1 MKFAQISPKIY
12 YFCQHSKKAKKW
24 PNCQTILF
32 LANNFKKGHIW
43 QIWPLKRPNGNT
55 GIGST
60 LIAEK
65 HTIAYKMIPFI
76 TALISGVFLGVLV
89 LFDTWG
95 DLGVIIPLFVAGIC
109 NCGSDTL
116 LTGYT
121 CFSSQPIF
129 NNVSL
134 DKLLSMI

>member
-1 MKFAQISPKIY
+1 MAKLPNHFISGKQ
-12 YFCQHSKKAKKW
+12 FQKS
-24 PNCQTILF
+24 
-32 LANNFKKGHIW
+32 
-43 QIWPLKRPNGNT
+43 PNGNP

-65 HTIAYKMIPFI
+65 HTIAYKMFPFI

-95 DLGVIIPLFVAGIC
+95 DMGVIIPLFVAGIC

-121 CFSSQPIF
+121 CFSSQPII

-134 DKLLSMI
+134 DKLLSTI